1 MYSTT
6 WITLQRIMMSGK
18 KMASKWHTG
27 YTLYDSIYIT
37 FLKCKIIEM
46 ENKTRVY
53 KGVRDGSGDGMG
65 VALMRDPHGD

>member
-1 MYSTT
+1 
-6 WITLQRIMMSGK
+6 
-18 KMASKWHTG
+18 MASKWHTG

-37 FLKCKIIEM
+37 FLKRKIIEM